1 MNNTITRGRFTLYII
16 EAKPVDYKYSHL
28 AIYTMHLILIGI
40 PNDTKMYLVKT
51 LYLHIQTDFKGQVTT
66 SLDLLSLLEAALLA
80 VTHGRG
86 KFALY
91 EKPDPSTPHPALG
104 DGDVIVDLTY
114 GSASRTQGW
123 WCTGGEELVELAD
136 DYLFEELGDVQEKVM
151 NGNRRPLTSGAV
163 MFRDYRGMPST
174 FSASALSGLCHG

>member
-1 MNNTITRGRFTLYII
+1 MLT
-16 EAKPVDYKYSHL
+16 
-28 AIYTMHLILIGI
+28 
-40 PNDTKMYLVKT
+40 DTSNMYLVKT
-51 LYLHIQTDFKGQVTT
+51 LYLHIQTNFKGKVTT
-66 SLDLLSLLEAALLA
+66 SLNLLSLLEAALLA

-86 KFALY
+86 KFTLY
-91 EKPDPSTPHPALG
+91 EKPDPSMPHPALG

-114 GSASRTQGW
+114 GSASRARGW

-163 MFRDYRGMPST
+163 IFRDYRGMS
-174 FSASALSGLCHG
+174 FSASASALSGLCYG